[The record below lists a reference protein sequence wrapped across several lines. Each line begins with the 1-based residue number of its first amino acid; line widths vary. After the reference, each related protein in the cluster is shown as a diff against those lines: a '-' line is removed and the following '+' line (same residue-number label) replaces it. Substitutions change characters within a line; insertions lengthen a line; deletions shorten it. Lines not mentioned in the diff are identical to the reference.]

1 MPMTDAHPELGE
13 SRLPSN
19 PLLSEVLTKVSKQ
32 RTKAKK
38 IQVLKENESLHLKA
52 VLIWNFDDTVVS
64 VLPEGEVPY
73 NKNEAPAGT
82 EHTYLAHEWK
92 VLYNFVKGGND
103 FLRPVKR
110 EQLFLQLLEGLHPD
124 EADIVCLVKD
134 KNLTEKYK
142 LTRPVVE
149 EAFPDIE
156 WGNRGG

>member
-1 MPMTDAHPELGE
+1 MTDTHPELGE

-52 VLIWNFDDTVVS
+52 ILIWNFDDTVVS

-142 LTRPVVE
+142 LSRPVVE